1 MGKCPECG
9 AWNSITEVKLPP
21 KSKAAPGG
29 DFSGFAGA
37 AGEGETEILSEIPL
51 AELPRFTTGFREFD
65 RVLGGG
71 IVPGACRKNPA
82 GRRLDGIGR
91 EGYTESRKTKEDAV

>member
-37 AGEGETEILSEIPL
+37 AGEGETEILSEIPSRSSRGSPQDSASL
-51 AELPRFTTGFREFD
+51 TGSS
-65 RVLGGG
+65 
-71 IVPGACRKNPA
+71 GAA
-82 GRRLDGIGR
+82 
-91 EGYTESRKTKEDAV
+91 